1 MTSRAWR
8 VDSLRGYFLV
18 VMTLGH
24 LPPHPLQ
31 PFFSYSF
38 GYASAPDG
46 FVFLSGLVSTWV
58 YLRVRNKHGQRA
70 LETRVLGR
78 TRDIYLVHI
87 FLLSASIAEGVLLAN
102 NSFQSTYPVRAFLSG
117 SLLLYQPALSD
128 ILPMYC
134 IFLLFTP
141 IVLDQMTKGRAW
153 LVGMTSASLW
163 CAAQW
168 GVGRHFPFGPLDQ
181 SGILQHS
188 GLAGVLRCRPVSGLS
203 ELTGRKR
210 TSEITRLAGDLYC
223 ACAAFFPGPSQRGNI
238 RNDAGAEVRPR
249 AQPEPGKI
257 PGRGLPWLCD
267 LVASEEH

>member
-1 MTSRAWR
+1 M
-8 VDSLRGYFLV
+8 
-18 VMTLGH
+18 
-24 LPPHPLQ
+24 
-31 PFFSYSF
+31 
-38 GYASAPDG
+38 
-46 FVFLSGLVSTWV
+46 
-58 YLRVRNKHGQRA
+58 
-70 LETRVLGR
+70 
-78 TRDIYLVHI
+78 HI

-168 GVGRHFPFGPLDQ
+168 GVGDASHSVPWISLGSFNILAWQAYFVAGQYLGYRSSRGESVLPKSRGLLVICIALALLFFLDRHSAGIFGTTP
-181 SGILQHS
+181 
-188 GLAGVLRCRPVSGLS
+188 VLKFALG
-203 ELTGRKR
+203 
-210 TSEITRLAGDLYC
+210 
-223 ACAAFFPGPSQRGNI
+223 
-238 RNDAGAEVRPR
+238 